1 MKTKNDVFFKQYF
14 LKYCWAG
21 IFILLAVIIFDLQ
34 YPNQNV
40 YQKIIF
46 DFSRTVGV
54 TLLVASIFS
63 WATDTESFMSKIQTK
78 LIDIVINREFLTS
91 LDHDSKINTLSA
103 ILKPSN
109 DKSKI
114 GDYCQYYIEKTLG
127 ISKENVR
134 TNYKVDA
141 RIYFDKSKNRVACEK
156 FVSYTLYPSES
167 GYSPIRIGYS
177 DKETIGN
184 IYYLKL
190 HRKINGESTLF
201 KQEDIQLIPTPIDGV
216 IMHIATFDMSKYT
229 MEDEYLEVEFKMSE
243 YGYDHWIMAAIQ
255 ILQATDRLHFKIRCE
270 DGIKIHTTDAFG
282 QGVDFNIDKSADK
295 MEASISTYKWL
306 TAGAGAIV
314 VASMTPTN
322 E

>member
-1 MKTKNDVFFKQYF
+1 MKTKNDSFFKQYF
-14 LKYCWAG
+14 LKYCWAS

-34 YPNQNV
+34 FPNQNV
-40 YQKIIF
+40 YLRIIS
-46 DFSRTVGV
+46 DFFRTVGV

-63 WATDTESFMSKIQTK
+63 WATDTENFMNEIQSK
-78 LIDIVINREFLTS
+78 LIDIVINRKFLTS
-91 LDHDSKINTLSA
+91 LDHDSKINTLGA
-103 ILKPSN
+103 ILKPIN

-141 RIYFDKSKNRVACEK
+141 RIYFDKLRNRVACEK
-156 FVSYTLYPSES
+156 YVTYTLYPTES

-190 HRKINGESTLF
+190 HSKINGKSTLF
-201 KQEDIQLIPTPIDGV
+201 KQEDIQLIPIPIDGV
-216 IMHIATFDMSKYT
+216 IMHIATFDMSKFT
-229 MEDEYLEVEFKMSE
+229 IEDEYLEVEFKMSE

-270 DGIKIHTTDAFG
+270 DGIKINTTDAFG
-282 QGVDFNIDKSADK
+282 QGVDFNISKSDDKK
-295 MEASISTYKWL
+295 EASISTFQWL
-306 TAGAGAIV
+306 TEGAGAIV
-314 VASMTPTN
+314 IASIPPASM
-322 E
+322 